1 MRIPTLRTWYKPRRT
16 PGPRRKIEREREAA
30 RARFNPIPR
39 DGARSVTL
47 QLVNYN
53 NSIQNASD
61 EITCGEFELI
71 FWETDACEKQQ
82 RGGVERDRAVAF
94 V

>member
-47 QLVNYN
+47 QLVNY
-53 NSIQNASD
+53 SIQNASD
-61 EITCGEFELI
+61 ETTCGEFELI
-71 FWETDACEKQQ
+71 FWETDACEKQ